1 MTSLV
6 PVLTL
11 ILGVAVKAAII
22 IAIIYFVVK
31 KTSLIA
37 TKEDVNEMKANQ
49 EQLIKDNEVL
59 KQEIEEL
66 KKTLKEIFF
75 QYLKKKILD
84 TMS

>member
-6 PVLTL
+6 PILTL

-22 IAIIYFVVK
+22 IAIIYFVLK

-37 TKEDVNEMKANQ
+37 TKEDINEIKSNQ

-59 KQEIEEL
+59 KQEIQEL
-66 KKTLKEIFF
+66 RKTIDNIDK
-75 QYLKKKILD
+75 D
-84 TMS
+84 N

>member
-22 IAIIYFVVK
+22 IAIVYFVVK

-37 TKEDVNEMKANQ
+37 TKEDMNEIKSNQ
-49 EQLIKDNEVL
+49 GQLIKDNEVL

-66 KKTLKEIFF
+66 KKIIEKR
-75 QYLKKKILD
+75 
-84 TMS
+84 

>member
-6 PVLTL
+6 PLLTL
-11 ILGVAVKAAII
+11 ILTVAVKAAII
-22 IAIIYFVVK
+22 IAMIYFVVK

-37 TKEDVNEMKANQ
+37 TKEDVNEIKLNQ

-66 KKTLKEIFF
+66 KKIIENK
-75 QYLKKKILD
+75 
-84 TMS
+84 

>member
-6 PVLTL
+6 PLLTL
-11 ILGVAVKAAII
+11 ILTVAVKAAII

-37 TKEDVNEMKANQ
+37 TKEDVNEIKLNQ

-59 KQEIEEL
+59 KQEIQEL
-66 KKTLKEIFF
+66 RKMIDNIDK
-75 QYLKKKILD
+75 D
-84 TMS
+84 N

>member
-22 IAIIYFVVK
+22 IAIVYFIVK

-37 TKEDVNEMKANQ
+37 TKEDVNEIKLNQ

-59 KQEIEEL
+59 KQEIQEL
-66 KKTLKEIFF
+66 RKTINNVDK
-75 QYLKKKILD
+75 D
-84 TMS
+84 N

>member
-6 PVLTL
+6 PLLTL
-11 ILGVAVKAAII
+11 ILTVAVKAAII

-37 TKEDVNEMKANQ
+37 TKEDVNEIKLNQ

-66 KKTLKEIFF
+66 KKIIENK
-75 QYLKKKILD
+75 
-84 TMS
+84 

>member
-6 PVLTL
+6 PILTL

-22 IAIIYFVVK
+22 ISIIYFFVK

-37 TKEDVNEMKANQ
+37 TKEDVNEIKLNQ

-59 KQEIEEL
+59 KQEIQEL
-66 KKTLKEIFF
+66 RKTIDNIDK
-75 QYLKKKILD
+75 YN
-84 TMS
+84 

>member
-6 PVLTL
+6 PILTL

-37 TKEDVNEMKANQ
+37 TKEDMNEIKSNQ

-59 KQEIEEL
+59 KQEIQEL
-66 KKTLKEIFF
+66 RKMIDNIDK
-75 QYLKKKILD
+75 D
-84 TMS
+84 N

>member
-6 PVLTL
+6 PLLTL
-11 ILGVAVKAAII
+11 ILTVAVKAAII

-37 TKEDVNEMKANQ
+37 TKEDVNEIKLNQ
-49 EQLIKDNEVL
+49 EQLVKDNEVL

-66 KKTLKEIFF
+66 KKIIENK
-75 QYLKKKILD
+75 
-84 TMS
+84 

>member
-6 PVLTL
+6 PILTL

-22 IAIIYFVVK
+22 ISIIYFVVK

-37 TKEDVNEMKANQ
+37 TKEDMNEIKSNQ

-59 KQEIEEL
+59 KQEIQEL
-66 KKTLKEIFF
+66 RKTIDNIDK
-75 QYLKKKILD
+75 YN
-84 TMS
+84 

>member
-22 IAIIYFVVK
+22 IAIVYFIVK

-37 TKEDVNEMKANQ
+37 TKEDVNEIKLNQ

-59 KQEIEEL
+59 KQEIQEL
-66 KKTLKEIFF
+66 RKTINNIDK
-75 QYLKKKILD
+75 D
-84 TMS
+84 N

>member
-6 PVLTL
+6 PILTL

-37 TKEDVNEMKANQ
+37 TKEDMNEIKSNQ

-59 KQEIEEL
+59 KQEIQEL
-66 KKTLKEIFF
+66 RKTIDNIDK
-75 QYLKKKILD
+75 D
-84 TMS
+84 N

>member
-6 PVLTL
+6 PLLNLLLT
-11 ILGVAVKAAII
+11 VAVKAAII

-37 TKEDVNEMKANQ
+37 TKEDVNEIKLNQ

-66 KKTLKEIFF
+66 KKIIENK
-75 QYLKKKILD
+75 
-84 TMS
+84 

>member
-22 IAIIYFVVK
+22 IAIVYFVVK

-37 TKEDVNEMKANQ
+37 TKEDVNEIKLNQ
-49 EQLIKDNEVL
+49 EQLIKDNETL
-59 KQEIEEL
+59 KREIDEL
-66 KKTLKEIFF
+66 KKIIENK
-75 QYLKKKILD
+75 
-84 TMS
+84 

>member
-66 KKTLKEIFF
+66 KKIIENK
-75 QYLKKKILD
+75 
-84 TMS
+84 